1 MNKYLFVLL
10 LHTSSSLFI
19 PVNNFN
25 LIKKNIYSCS
35 SSNYNSYNPYKPKP
49 LLTLS
54 MTNKNDHNND
64 NHDNNNNK
72 NRSKIFK
79 INFNNDDLENNDKDV
94 YLILYRIYIYLLIF
108 INWILIVYIIQN
120 T

>member
-1 MNKYLFVLL
+1 MNKYLFLLL

-25 LIKKNIYSCS
+25 LIKKDLNSCS
-35 SSNYNSYNPYKPKP
+35 NYKNYNSYKPKP

-54 MTNKNDHNND
+54 MTNKND
-64 NHDNNNNK
+64 NNNK

>member
-1 MNKYLFVLL
+1 MNKYLFLLL

-25 LIKKNIYSCS
+25 LIKKDLNSCS
-35 SSNYNSYNPYKPKP
+35 NYKNYNSYKPKP

-54 MTNKNDHNND
+54 MTNKNDNNND
-64 NHDNNNNK
+64 NK